1 MTSAADRIRQATQRS
16 GQSAATKWETGSGG
30 DKPDVETRPSEVVA
44 ASAPETSKPRQQQVE
59 SKRKA
64 APRQVRQTDVK
75 KTLALSPAMNS
86 QLADWQN
93 AAARELGLARVTAQE
108 VLESLVAE
116 LLAER
121 DLSSSVKDRLAANR
135 S

>member
-1 MTSAADRIRQATQRS
+1 MTSAAERLRQTAQRAN
-16 GQSAATKWETGSGG
+16 QSVSTKRETVSGG
-30 DKPDVETRPSEVVA
+30 DHTTTEMRPPSSGGAVGEPASNPRRERVEG
-44 ASAPETSKPRQQQVE
+44 
-59 SKRKA
+59 KRKA
-64 APRQVRQTDVK
+64 APRQVRQADVK

-93 AAARELGLARVTAQE
+93 ATARELGLARVTAQE

-121 DLSSSVKDRLAANR
+121 DLSASIKDRLAANR
-135 S
+135 T